1 MPPDLP
7 LSRSGRTP
15 LEVARRCAQE
25 AARIVLDGL
34 GKAQDVRIKGR
45 GNLVTASDLA
55 SERAIHAILREEY
68 PDHSILSEETAP
80 GWVGTGSGVRGQGS
94 GLHSSLDPRPTTLDP
109 EGSGGGWL
117 WVVDP
122 LDGTRNY
129 LSGIPTFCI
138 NIALCHDEE
147 PLLAL
152 TFEPV
157 RGEEFLAQRGAGA
170 TLNGRPMRASTKES
184 VLASVLAVDLGYDDG
199 RAARALSLVSELWP
213 GMQSLRVIGSA
224 ALGLAYAACGRFDL
238 FVHHMLY
245 PWDIA
250 AGILLVREAG
260 GLITG
265 RDGEPIGIRS
275 EGVIAGAP
283 GAHADFLRLA
293 AGRAWR

>member
-7 LSRSGRTP
+7 LARSGRTP
-15 LEVARRCAQE
+15 LEVARRCANE

-34 GKAQDVRIKGR
+34 GKAQEVRAKGR
-45 GNLVTASDLA
+45 GNIVTAADLA
-55 SERAIHAILREEY
+55 SERAIHAVLRDEY
-68 PDHSILSEETAP
+68 PEHSILSEETASTAGGE
-80 GWVGTGSGVRGQGS
+80 GWM
-94 GLHSSLDPRPTTLDP
+94 
-109 EGSGGGWL
+109 

-129 LSGIPTFCI
+129 LSAIPMFCI
-138 NIALCHDEE
+138 NIALCHNEE

-157 RGEEFLAQRGAGA
+157 RGEEFLALGGAGA
-170 TLNGRPMRASTKES
+170 FLNDRPIRASTKES
-184 VLASVLAVDLGYDDG
+184 VMASVLAVDMGYDDA
-199 RAARALSLVSELWP
+199 RAARALSLVGELWP

-260 GLITG
+260 GAITD
-265 RDGEPIGIRS
+265 RDGGPIGIRS

-293 AGRAWR
+293 EGRNWRD

>member
-1 MPPDLP
+1 MAPDLP

-34 GKAQDVRIKGR
+34 GKAQDVRVKGR

-55 SERAIHAILREEY
+55 SERAIHAVLRDEY

-94 GLHSSLDPRPTTLDP
+94 GLPSSLDPRPTTLDP

-138 NIALCHDEE
+138 NIALCHNEE

-157 RGEEFLAQRGAGA
+157 RGEEFLAQRGGGA

-184 VLASVLAVDLGYDDG
+184 VLASVLAVDMGYDDE

-224 ALGLAYAACGRFDL
+224 ALGLAYSACGRFDL

-293 AGRAWR
+293 SGRAWR